1 MNQDYGLFIGGE
13 WRSAASGAVF
23 EVLSPV
29 TEKPVR
35 AAPAAS
41 KADTES
47 AVRAAEQGFAAMRAL
62 SGMERADKLHAA
74 ADEITRRKDEIVHA
88 ISTETGK
95 PLAQSEREW
104 SLGYDQFRW
113 HAEEARRIYGR
124 MVESRVPGGRCE
136 VSRQPVGVVGAF
148 TAWNFPF
155 ILATRKIAPALA
167 AGCSVILRP
176 AEEAPGPVMVLF
188 DCLRAA
194 ALPAGAV
201 NLVTGLVEDT
211 YGPIM
216 AAKSVRKISLT
227 GSTRVGRLMMKDA
240 ADTVK
245 KVSMELGGNAPI
257 IVHDD
262 VDLESVLDTVVPA
275 KYANAGQVCV
285 APDRFFVHEKHYSA
299 FVEGFAARA
308 QKFKLGDGLNPET
321 QMGPMITAKARDTA
335 EAVIEDAVSAG
346 ARLVCGGRR
355 PAEFNAGY
363 FLQPTVLGDVTDD
376 MRVFAQENFSPVAA
390 VARFEDD
397 DDVISRAN
405 ADDMGLAAFC
415 FTTSAKRARRAV
427 AELQAG
433 MVGVNSFALASAET
447 PFGGV
452 GFSGLGR
459 EGGQE
464 GVQDYLETKLA
475 QIVL

>member
-1 MNQDYGLFIGGE
+1 MNQKYGLFIGGE
-13 WRSAASGAVF
+13 WRPAASGAVF
-23 EVLSPV
+23 DVISPV
-29 TEKPVR
+29 TEKPVST
-35 AAPAAS
+35 APSAS
-41 KADTES
+41 KADTEA
-47 AVRAAEQGFAAMRAL
+47 AVRAAEEGFAAMRGL
-62 SGMERADKLHAA
+62 SCMERADKLHAA
-74 ADEITRRKDEIVHA
+74 ADEIMRRKDEIISA

-95 PLAQSEREW
+95 PLAQSERELG
-104 SLGYDQFRW
+104 LGYDQFRW
-113 HAEEARRIYGR
+113 CAEEARRVYGR
-124 MVESRVPGGRCE
+124 IVESRAPGGRCE
-136 VSRQPVGVVGAF
+136 VAQNPVGPVGAF

-155 ILATRKIAPALA
+155 ILATRKTAPALA

-176 AEEAPGPVMVLF
+176 AEEAPGAVMVLF

-194 ALPAGAV
+194 GLPPGAA
-201 NLVTGLVEDT
+201 NLVTGPVEDT
-211 YGPIM
+211 YGPVM

-227 GSTRVGRLMMKDA
+227 GSTRVGKQMLKDA

-245 KVSMELGGNAPI
+245 KVTMELGGNAPM

-262 VDLESVLDTVVPA
+262 VDLESVLDAVVPV

-285 APDRFFVHEKHYSA
+285 SPDRFFVHEKHYSA

-308 QKFKLGDGLNPET
+308 QQFKLGDGLNPET
-321 QMGPMITAKARDTA
+321 QMGPMISAKARDAA
-335 EAVIEDAVSAG
+335 EKAIEDAVSSG

-390 VARFEDD
+390 VNRFEDD
-397 DDVISRAN
+397 DDVIARAN
-405 ADDMGLAAFC
+405 NDDMGLAAYC
-415 FTTSAKRARRAV
+415 FTSSAKRARRAV
-427 AELQAG
+427 DELKAG
-433 MVGVNSFALASAET
+433 MVGVNSFALASSET
-447 PFGGV
+447 PFGGT

-464 GVQDYLETKLA
+464 GISDYLEPKLA